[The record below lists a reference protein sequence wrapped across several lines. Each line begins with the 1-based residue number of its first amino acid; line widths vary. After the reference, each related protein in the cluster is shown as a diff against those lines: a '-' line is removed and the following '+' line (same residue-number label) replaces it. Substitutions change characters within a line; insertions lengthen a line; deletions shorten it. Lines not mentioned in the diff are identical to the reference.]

1 MKNLKIYLIDD
12 DEAVREALSLL
23 LQTYGMQVETFRDP
37 ATFLAHVDPQKPG
50 CLILDLR
57 MPMISGLQLQQK
69 LLERGIDWPAIMI
82 TGHGDINA
90 CRRAFKA
97 GILDFLSKPIDEQ
110 VLLEALE
117 TASQALDKLLERA
130 EAQKLIA
137 RLTDRE
143 HEIFDLIC
151 KGFGSKE
158 IAAALNIS
166 VRTIDAHRANI
177 AEKLETSSV
186 VDFVRLQLSGSS
198 TGHP

>member
-1 MKNLKIYLIDD
+1 MNKMIIYLIDD

-23 LQTYGMQVETFRDP
+23 LYTYGMQVEKFHDP
-37 ATFLAHVDPQKPG
+37 ATFLAHVDPERPG

-69 LLERGIDWPAIMI
+69 LQERGIDWPAIMI

-97 GILDFLSKPIDEQ
+97 GILDFLSKPVDEQ
-110 VLLEALE
+110 VLLEALA
-117 TASQALDKLLERA
+117 TASLELDKVKEKT
-130 EAQKLIA
+130 EAQKLLLK
-137 RLTDRE
+137 LTERE

-151 KGFGSKE
+151 GGFGSKD
-158 IAAALNIS
+158 IATALNIS

-177 AEKLETSSV
+177 SEKLKTSSV
-186 VDFVRLQLSGSS
+186 ADFVRLQLCSK
-198 TGHP
+198 TFQYK

>member
-23 LQTYGMQVETFRDP
+23 LQTYGMHVETFRDP

-50 CLILDLR
+50 CLLLDLR

-97 GILDFLSKPIDEQ
+97 GILDFLSKPVDEQ

-117 TASQALDKLLERA
+117 TASQELDKILERA
-130 EAQKLIA
+130 EAQKLIS

-158 IAAALNIS
+158 IASALNIS

-198 TGHP
+198 AGHP